1 MMTVNLYGIYR
12 DLVGGKTIGLEIE
25 PESTTRQLLAA
36 LVRRCPQLR
45 HELLDEQGNLYAQV
59 PVFLNG
65 RNPRLLNSGLDTVL
79 MPEDVLSVFS
89 PVASG
94 RLNVEDIQQAIIQS
108 GQEEYR
114 S

>member
-1 MMTVNLYGIYR
+1 MMVNLYGIYR
-12 DLVGGKTIGLEIE
+12 DLAGGKTIELEIA
-25 PESTTRQLLAA
+25 PASTTRQLLTA
-36 LVRRCPQLR
+36 LVRHCPQLR
-45 HELLDEQGNLYAQV
+45 PELLDEHGNLYAHV

-65 RNPRLLNSGLDTVL
+65 RNPRLLDSGLDTVL

-89 PVASG
+89 PIASG
-94 RLNVEDIQQAIIQS
+94 RLNVEDIQQAVVQS